1 MIKFNLQLFGG
12 RGSGGGKGG
21 GGSGGQVNTQ
31 AQNAFPASGSYTA
44 QRDWAMQNTKAA
56 SEYSASDIQ
65 ALRSTRNEENEFKL
79 GAIFEKAQTG
89 SSLTFDLQS
98 PIRAD
103 NGAMKSTESWRKLK
117 SGNWRSSFGEVR
129 EPGQLGRIA
138 FDKSYRR
145 VAKASLK

>member
-1 MIKFNLQLFGG
+1 MIKLNLQFFGG

-21 GGSGGQVNTQ
+21 SGGQMSTE
-31 AQNAFPASGSYTA
+31 AQNVFPASGSYTA

-56 SEYSASDIQ
+56 SEYSASEIQ
-65 ALRSTRNEENEFKL
+65 VLRSTRNAENEFKL
-79 GAIFEKAQTG
+79 EAIFEKAQTG

-103 NGAMKSTESWRKLK
+103 NGAVKNTENWRKLK

-145 VAKASLK
+145 VTKASLK